1 MNTLESNE
9 LVFGSRSG
17 MRVLRVLAGVS
28 VPLSITQIAQ
38 HAHLSYPAVNT
49 VLAELV
55 NRGIVLESRSGN
67 ARIHQLNQ
75 ESIYVKRIIV
85 PFFQLEN
92 NVLSEMIAGIKATLS
107 DLAQSVILFGSFSR
121 GTQTLQSDV
130 DILIVSKDE
139 GAKTLIEETLSEY
152 TLQFYHRFGHTLE
165 ALSYSN
171 DEARELHT
179 RAPDLFQE
187 IEADGYVILG
197 NIDWM
202 NHV

>member
-1 MNTLESNE
+1 MNILESNE

-28 VPLSITQIAQ
+28 VPLSVTQIAQ
-38 HAHLSYPAVNT
+38 HAHLSYPAVNS
-49 VLAELV
+49 VLVELV

-75 ESIYVKRIIV
+75 ENIYVEQIIA

-92 NVLSEMIAGIKATLS
+92 NVRFEMIVDIKAAFS
-107 DLAQSVILFGSFSR
+107 NLALSVILFGSFSR

-139 GAKTLIEETLSEY
+139 GEKTLVEEKLSEY
-152 TLQFYHRFGHTLE
+152 TLQFYRRFGHTLE
-165 ALSYSN
+165 ALNYTI
-171 DEARELHT
+171 DEARELHN
-179 RAPDLFQE
+179 RAPGLFQE
-187 IEADGYVILG
+187 LEVDGYVVFG
-197 NIDWM
+197 NTDWM